1 VETPVQATF
10 EGTAECKA
18 IGDGSGS
25 FCKFDVVAKTPSMIP
40 GTTILPPLP
49 DSMDSAIVPLVIL
62 YGLDP
67 EKPGVRFTWVGGRS
81 AWEASGSLAS
91 ETVTPACVSRSCSG
105 MASMR
110 ISGRGKRIESTFV
123 FNPGQRLPP
132 ILSLLEM
139 KRLQEE
145 AAEAS
150 AAELDQ
156 EN

>member
-1 VETPVQATF
+1 
-10 EGTAECKA
+10 
-18 IGDGSGS
+18 
-25 FCKFDVVAKTPSMIP
+25 
-40 GTTILPPLP
+40 
-49 DSMDSAIVPLVIL
+49 
-62 YGLDP
+62 
-67 EKPGVRFTWVGGRS
+67 
-81 AWEASGSLAS
+81 
-91 ETVTPACVSRSCSG
+91 
-105 MASMR
+105 MR